1 MGADLFVIE
10 RLFVRFPG
18 AYTTNSTQSLRMQI
32 EASGPFRNKRGN
44 DESEFVTRALSGMVH
59 QYDLDTGKS
68 EPRNLSICILDA
80 SELN

>member
-59 QYDLDTGKS
+59 QYDLDTG
-68 EPRNLSICILDA
+68 
-80 SELN
+80 